1 MASPVVQFQIVAKD
15 PAALSTF
22 YKDLFGWR
30 IDAANALG
38 YRMVDTGAGGT
49 PGGIWPASANGQTF
63 VQLFVS
69 VPDVAAALE
78 TARAKGASIIVP
90 ETVLPDGDTMA
101 VIADPFGLT
110 VGLMKAR
117 A

>member
-1 MASPVVQFQIVAKD
+1 MTAPVVQFQIVAKD
-15 PAALSTF
+15 PVALSAF
-22 YKDLFGWR
+22 YGELFGWR
-30 IDAANALG
+30 IDTGNALG

-63 VQLFVS
+63 VQLFVAVSDVTS
-69 VPDVAAALE
+69 VLE
-78 TARAKGASIIVP
+78 NARARGATVIVP
-90 ETVLPDGDTMA
+90 ETTLPDGDTMA